1 MSGSTKAAT
10 PWWLSGP
17 ALLLFAALLLVPL
30 ALTAVLSFNVYDPAT
45 GPKAGEFTLEHYA
58 HVFTDSYY
66 HGIFWRTFWIS
77 ALVAIICVLIGTPE
91 AYVLSRMRN
100 PWRSI
105 LLLVVLAPLM
115 VSVVVRAFGW
125 SMLLGPEGLVNGLLG
140 IVGIGPIKMLY
151 TETAIVIA
159 LVHVMLPFMV
169 IPVWTSL
176 QKLDAGVENAAL
188 SLGASPFTT
197 LRRVVLPQVMPGILS
212 GSLIVFGLSASSFA
226 IPGLLGGRRLKMVAT
241 IVYDEYLHELN
252 WPLGAAIAL
261 VLLVANL
268 VVMLSYNRLVEG
280 RYKKALG

>member
-1 MSGSTKAAT
+1 MSALKKRAT

-17 ALLLFAALLLVPL
+17 ALLLFTALLLVPL

-45 GPKAGEFTLEHYA
+45 GPKSGEFTLAHYA
-58 HVFTDSYY
+58 LVFSDSYY
-66 HGIFWRTFWIS
+66 LGIFWRTFWVS
-77 ALVAIICVLIGTPE
+77 ALVTLICVLVGAPE

-100 PWRSI
+100 PWRSV
-105 LLLVVLAPLM
+105 LLLVVLAPLL

-125 SMLLGPEGLVNGLLG
+125 SMLLGPEGAVNALLQLA
-140 IVGIGPIKMLY
+140 GIGPVKILY
-151 TETAIVIA
+151 TNAAVVIA

-176 QKLDAGVENAAL
+176 QKLDPGVQNAAL
-188 SLGASPFTT
+188 SLKASPFTT
-197 LRRVVLPQVMPGILS
+197 LRRIVLPQVMPGILS
-212 GSLIVFGLSASSFA
+212 GSLIVFGLAASSFA

-241 IVYDEYLHELN
+241 IVYDEYLSELN
-252 WPLGAAIAL
+252 WPLGAAVAL